1 MSTIYGD
8 REWVCDICGAIL
20 WVNVAPDGQ
29 FYLMRIGEHEID
41 ECRIC
46 KNNTEAVQ

>member
-1 MSTIYGD
+1 MSFKHDEG
-8 REWVCDICGAIL
+8 EWVCDICGAIL

-41 ECRIC
+41 ECLNC